1 MNKRGSITLEA
12 AVVMPIVLA
21 VSVLMIYFVLIYYE
35 KAALSAFCH
44 NYAEAI
50 AKYSNAKY
58 ITESEANQIDK
69 YFYQDKL
76 SWKVDLSQRS
86 YRYPVYWRFF
96 SNYIPKESDI
106 AKKLEARMIFKNN
119 SKLRVEKKTE
129 FLSSYIVVTGEKR
142 IREIV
147 PLLQVLG
154 IKGDGVFITTQAK
167 VAMFDQPELIRN
179 ISLLQDAVKLT
190 KAGKVMEEIKANLKK
205 SLDKLLK

>member
-12 AVVMPIVLA
+12 AVVMPVVLA

-35 KAALSAFCH
+35 KTVLSAFCH

-129 FLSSYIVVTGEKR
+129 FLSSYIIVTGEKR